1 MLFGIDPLYLMMVAP
16 AMIFALY
23 ATIKTH
29 ATFKKYSTIMASS
42 GVTGAEAARKL
53 LMQGGIGNVGVERV
67 DGFLTDHYDPL
78 SRKLRLSSG
87 VYDSQSLAAIGVAC
101 HEAGHALQH
110 ARNYAPLG
118 LRTTLVPVAK
128 FGTIMPYIFFF
139 IGAILNSMA
148 LIKIGIIVFSV
159 LVLFTLVTLPVE
171 WNASARAKRLMVG
184 AGIVNPMEADDAGRV
199 LNAAFLTY
207 VAAAVQALI
216 TLLYYLM
223 KFGLLGR
230 RND

>member
-1 MLFGIDPLYLMMVAP
+1 MFYIEPLYLLMMAP
-16 AMIFALY
+16 ALIFALY
-23 ATIKTH
+23 ATFKTQ
-29 ATFKKYSTIMASS
+29 ATFKKYSAVMASS
-42 GVTGAEAARKL
+42 GMTGAEAAARL
-53 LMQGGIGNVGVERV
+53 LAREGVGNVAIERV

-78 SRKLRLSSG
+78 TRKLRLSSA

-118 LRTTLVPVAK
+118 LRSTLVPVAK
-128 FGTIMPYIFFF
+128 YGTYMPYIFFI

-148 LIKIGIIVFSV
+148 LIKIGIIVFSI

-184 AGIVNPMEADDAGRV
+184 AGIVGPMEAGAAGSV

-207 VAAAVQALI
+207 VAAAVEALL
-216 TLLYYLM
+216 TLLYYLIQ
-223 KFGLLGR
+223 FGLLGR